1 MNVRS
6 IKLFLIGVFI
16 FRTPALG
23 PGENANM
30 PVYRTD
36 RKLYTRLNANEQG
49 LDLSI
54 ASDLRP
60 DKMSFWNEK
69 VPSMYNRQVS
79 DLRDCETKTTSY
91 VTISTGTNVW
101 ILISVCICLSVLTVV
116 LTVGYYRLRQRVV
129 KLLRQLSVS
138 ASGRML

>member
-1 MNVRS
+1 M
-6 IKLFLIGVFI
+6 
-16 FRTPALG
+16 PAFK
-23 PGENANM
+23 
-30 PVYRTD
+30 TD
-36 RKLYTRLNANEQG
+36 RKLYTRLNANEAG

-60 DKMSFWNEK
+60 DKMSFWNKK
-69 VPSMYNRQVS
+69 VPSMYKRQMR
-79 DLRDCETKTTSY
+79 DLSDCETKTTSY

-138 ASGRML
+138 ASGRMF